1 MIFTFAKICQAEI
14 RRQLRQNWSY
24 RFETI
29 GEIALW
35 LVAFPMMM
43 LIFESVAASYDK
55 MEQTASLFGFLIWDL
70 CFGVMVVTTQGITQ
84 ESRQGTLE
92 AIFLSPVSPLL
103 LFSARTSAA
112 FVVRAIRSSM
122 LAYLLAWVLGL
133 HIQMSG
139 AVWLLIGI
147 MIASAF
153 GLTLL
158 LSGVAFVYKEIG
170 SVIGVL
176 SLLATLA
183 TGVLVPLNSLGFYF
197 VLMKIL
203 VPFAWGIDTLRSV
216 TASGSAEYISIDTF
230 TWLGLVLQ
238 TTFLLSLGV
247 FVFKQGYMR
256 ARERN
261 LLGSY

>member
-1 MIFTFAKICQAEI
+1 MFFTFTKICQVEI

-35 LVAFPMMM
+35 LVAFPIMM

-55 MEQTASLFGFLIWDL
+55 MEQTGSLFGFLVWDL

-92 AIFLSPVSPLL
+92 PIFLSPVNPLL
-103 LFSARTSAA
+103 IFSARTAAA
-112 FVVRAIRSSM
+112 FMVRAIRSSM
-122 LAYLLAWVLGL
+122 LAYLLAWALGL
-133 HIQMSG
+133 HMQMSG

-147 MIASAF
+147 MIVSAF

-158 LSGVAFVYKEIG
+158 LSGVAFVHKEIG

-183 TGVLVPLNSLGFYF
+183 TGVLVPLNSLGSYF
-197 VLMKIL
+197 ILMKIL
-203 VPFAWGIDTLRSV
+203 IPFAWGIDTLRAV
-216 TASGSAEYISIDTF
+216 TASGNSEFISVDTF
-230 TWLGLVLQ
+230 TWLGLLIQ
-238 TTFLLSLGV
+238 STFLLALGV
-247 FVFKQGYMR
+247 LVFQQGYMR

-261 LLGSY
+261 LLGDY